1 MSGETDLS
9 LLVAGMAPLLDPQT
23 YVYGRTADRDHPLRA
38 QAIAT
43 VEEAEGL
50 TLILPA
56 HLATPDL
63 TPVFPCR
70 RITLTIHSA
79 LEAVGL
85 TAVFAGALARA
96 GIGCNVV
103 AGYTHDHLL
112 VPADRADDA
121 MAALRALSSGPT
133 QGAN

>member
-1 MSGETDLS
+1 MSGETDLTR
-9 LLVAGMAPLLDPQT
+9 LVAGMAPVLGADT
-23 YVYGRTADRDHPLRA
+23 YVYGRTADRAHPLRA

-56 HLATPDL
+56 HLSTPDL

-103 AGYTHDHLL
+103 AGYTHDHLF

>member
-1 MSGETDLS
+1 
-9 LLVAGMAPLLDPQT
+9 LVLPTVLAGA
-23 YVYGRTADRDHPLRA
+23 
-38 QAIAT
+38 
-43 VEEAEGL
+43 
-50 TLILPA
+50 
-56 HLATPDL
+56 DL

-70 RITLTIHSA
+70 RTTLTIHSS

-103 AGYTHDHLL
+103 AGYTHDHLF

-121 MAALRALSSGPT
+121 VAALRALAG
-133 QGAN
+133 